1 MKIRCVNNNNIEE
14 IIYYKYNPVHLEKNI
29 VNQLIL
35 KYIAKNYHNIEK
47 TGNFILLFG
56 YLNYDLFQNS

>member
-1 MKIRCVNNNNIEE
+1 MKIHCVNNNNIEE

-56 YLNYDLFQNS
+56 YLN